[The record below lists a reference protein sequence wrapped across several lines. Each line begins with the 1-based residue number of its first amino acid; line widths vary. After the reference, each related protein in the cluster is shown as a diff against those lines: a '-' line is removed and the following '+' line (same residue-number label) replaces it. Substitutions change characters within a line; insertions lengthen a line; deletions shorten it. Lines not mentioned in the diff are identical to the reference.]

1 MHTAAQ
7 AKNTIRALVL
17 REGRPA
23 VVEAIDPTEDGF
35 AALVG
40 GDPFVVPLTDDY
52 LLLLCREAPV
62 QARPNIRLI
71 DSGDPGTGLVAGTV
85 VVMKASDVGSLISLS
100 DAEIT
105 ALRGALE
112 GRRVGSC

>member
-1 MHTAAQ
+1 MHTAPQ
-7 AKNTIRALVL
+7 AKPTIRALVL
-17 REGRPA
+17 RESLPA
-23 VVEAIDPTEDGF
+23 VVEGINPSEDGF

-40 GDPFVVPLTDDY
+40 GDPFVVPLTDDF
-52 LLLLCREAPV
+52 LLLLCREAPAS
-62 QARPNIRLI
+62 ARPNLRLI
-71 DSGDPGTGLVAGTV
+71 DAGDPGTGLVAGTV
-85 VVMKASDVGSLISLS
+85 VVMKASESGSLVSLS